1 MYYKIK
7 KEELKSIFP
16 LENIDLDVNKL
27 IIKKYVDE
35 GNIFINEKDNI
46 KTQKE
51 KKIAYLMINHD
62 EICVNLIAENEVN
75 NPIHLQS
82 ALMTDSDLIT
92 IKITDQKLQEKFKN
106 QFKVEEIKFRENN
119 NLNINEDFL
128 LGLTQ
133 DGWDNKE
140 FILKK
145 IASFKDEYNNDSG
158 KLLSVEL
165 FSYIPDNQWL
175 DEDFIQQFF
184 KDSNINKIVEYAI
197 QKEKNK
203 TWNVLYNEK
212 ILEGII
218 ELQKK
223 ELLNKYI
230 SNYSEIE
237 SKNSYGN
244 SSIAKDRNNNSSIEL
259 INKEKNFMKF
269 FSKYFKDVDHAKK
282 IIKMVDEQYFY
293 LFDMQLRKN
302 KEFKEEYITLAL
314 ISLNKKVSGYNSGI
328 YDFSNLLG
336 VDSFTDKRVQEFA
349 IKHGNKIYGS
359 EHQPLIAAEI
369 IKNSKEEIA
378 EIISKGSGID
388 FLWDYLSKE
397 QKQEKIIVKEM
408 LKQNPKIYNKLIE
421 ELRLD
426 KEIFQSYYTQLKE
439 KELLKDFK
447 VGKINKEF
455 FESFNEEEIIHL
467 ITVVPDFLLEEKFP
481 SKYFENMKVMAH
493 SNINYHVF
501 MELLNKNKVAQNTFS
516 KIFKNKELS
525 LNMLERQGNV
535 FELLNDEVKMD
546 MEILEKY
553 VKNSY
558 NYENLPPKVFLNKN
572 LLLHIVRA
580 KPNFVEKIPEQ
591 FFKEQDFLLRI
602 FEKIDNKELSLQ
614 ILTSLPTVINEVLN
628 TTPLKIGDY
637 YKFFSNAFSNMNLS
651 EKLETGK
658 KENIKKTKI

>member
-7 KEELKSIFP
+7 KEELKSIFQ
-16 LENIDLDVNKL
+16 LENIDLDVNSL
-27 IIKKYVDE
+27 IIKKYVED

-62 EICVNLIAENEVN
+62 EICVNLITENEVN

-82 ALMTDSDLIT
+82 ALMTDADVIK
-92 IKITDQKLQEKFKN
+92 IKITDEKLKEKFKSK
-106 QFKVEEIKFRENN
+106 FGIEEVNFRENN

-133 DGWDNKE
+133 DGWDNKD

-145 IASFKDEYNNDSG
+145 IASFKDSYNDESG

-184 KDSNINKIVEYAI
+184 NDANINKIVIYAI

-212 ILEGII
+212 ILTGII
-218 ELQKK
+218 SSQKK
-223 ELLNKYI
+223 ELLNRYI

-244 SSIAKDRNNNSSIEL
+244 SSIAKDRSNNSSIEL
-259 INKEKNFMKF
+259 VNKEKSFMKF
-269 FSKYFKDVDHAKK
+269 FSKYFKDVEYAKK

-314 ISLNKKVSGYNSGI
+314 LSLNKKVSGYNSGI

-349 IKHGNKIYGS
+349 IKHGDKIYGT

-421 ELRLD
+421 DLRLD
-426 KEIFQSYYTQLKE
+426 KEIFQSYYTQLKK

-501 MELLNKNKVAQNTFS
+501 MELLNKNEVAKNTFS
-516 KIFKNKELS
+516 QIFKNKELS
-525 LNMLERQGNV
+525 LNMLGRQGNV
-535 FELLNDEVKMD
+535 FELLSDDVKMD
-546 MEILEKY
+546 MEILEVY

-580 KPNFVEKIPEQ
+580 KPNFVERIPEQ

-602 FEKIDNKELSLQ
+602 FEKIDSKELSLQ

-628 TTPLKIGDY
+628 TTPLKIGEY

-658 KENIKKTKI
+658 KEIIKKTKI

>member
-27 IIKKYVDE
+27 IIKKYVEE

-46 KTQKE
+46 KTQQE
-51 KKIAYLMINHD
+51 KKIAYLIINHD

-82 ALMTDSDLIT
+82 ALMTDSELIT
-92 IKITDQKLQEKFKN
+92 IKITDQKLQEKFKE

-259 INKEKNFMKF
+259 INKEKN
-269 FSKYFKDVDHAKK
+269 S
-282 IIKMVDEQYFY
+282 
-293 LFDMQLRKN
+293 
-302 KEFKEEYITLAL
+302 
-314 ISLNKKVSGYNSGI
+314 
-328 YDFSNLLG
+328 
-336 VDSFTDKRVQEFA
+336 
-349 IKHGNKIYGS
+349 
-359 EHQPLIAAEI
+359 
-369 IKNSKEEIA
+369 
-378 EIISKGSGID
+378 
-388 FLWDYLSKE
+388 
-397 QKQEKIIVKEM
+397 
-408 LKQNPKIYNKLIE
+408 
-421 ELRLD
+421 
-426 KEIFQSYYTQLKE
+426 
-439 KELLKDFK
+439 
-447 VGKINKEF
+447 
-455 FESFNEEEIIHL
+455 
-467 ITVVPDFLLEEKFP
+467 
-481 SKYFENMKVMAH
+481 
-493 SNINYHVF
+493 
-501 MELLNKNKVAQNTFS
+501 
-516 KIFKNKELS
+516 
-525 LNMLERQGNV
+525 
-535 FELLNDEVKMD
+535 
-546 MEILEKY
+546 
-553 VKNSY
+553 
-558 NYENLPPKVFLNKN
+558 
-572 LLLHIVRA
+572 
-580 KPNFVEKIPEQ
+580 
-591 FFKEQDFLLRI
+591 
-602 FEKIDNKELSLQ
+602 
-614 ILTSLPTVINEVLN
+614 
-628 TTPLKIGDY
+628 
-637 YKFFSNAFSNMNLS
+637 
-651 EKLETGK
+651 
-658 KENIKKTKI
+658 

>member
-27 IIKKYVDE
+27 IIKKYVEE

-46 KTQKE
+46 KTQQE
-51 KKIAYLMINHD
+51 KKIAYLIINHD

-82 ALMTDSDLIT
+82 ALMTDSELIT
-92 IKITDQKLQEKFKN
+92 IKITDQKLQEKFKE

-447 VGKINKEF
+447 VGKISKEF

-501 MELLNKNKVAQNTFS
+501 MELLNKNEVAQNTFS

-558 NYENLPPKVFLNKN
+558 HYENLPPKVFLNKN

>member
-1 MYYKIK
+1 
-7 KEELKSIFP
+7 
-16 LENIDLDVNKL
+16 
-27 IIKKYVDE
+27 
-35 GNIFINEKDNI
+35 
-46 KTQKE
+46 
-51 KKIAYLMINHD
+51 MINHD

>member
-27 IIKKYVDE
+27 IIKKYVEE

-46 KTQKE
+46 KTQQE
-51 KKIAYLMINHD
+51 KKIAYLIINHD

-82 ALMTDSDLIT
+82 ALMTDSELIT
-92 IKITDQKLQEKFKN
+92 IKITDQKLQEKFKE

-501 MELLNKNKVAQNTFS
+501 MELLNKNEVAQNTFS

-558 NYENLPPKVFLNKN
+558 HYENLPPKVFLNKN

>member
-27 IIKKYVDE
+27 IIKKYVEE

-46 KTQKE
+46 KTQQE
-51 KKIAYLMINHD
+51 KKIAYLIINHD

-82 ALMTDSDLIT
+82 ALMTDSELIT
-92 IKITDQKLQEKFKN
+92 IKITDQKLQEKFKE

-397 QKQEKIIVKEM
+397 QKQAKIIVTEM

-426 KEIFQSYYTQLKE
+426 KEIFQGYYTQLKE

-501 MELLNKNKVAQNTFS
+501 MELLNKNEVAQNTFS

-558 NYENLPPKVFLNKN
+558 HYENLPAKVFLNKN